1 MEPTKITIDFLKDV
15 LRASTIEGSRGR
27 LDIFSDRLTKA
38 ASEPTLALAM
48 ENLMKS
54 LNVSTSKMNP
64 PTAAS
69 MVHMAGTHSGQRV
82 LKWLREQAR
91 LITMLTAAN
100 DAELIKEA
108 LESTE
113 LPEAGASGS
122 AIIRRPY
129 DIGIR
134 AICETPLSHGAEGKA
149 GNATLFRRID
159 VLGSQ
164 GEVMYLPYYAGNA
177 VRGQVRDLLA
187 DHFLKSLGFK
197 PNRTIPAVK
206 LWFFYALYSGGALE
220 EKSDATKAI
229 KRQLGD
235 NGAIRT
241 DGVRDFRLNLPALSL
256 LGCALGNRILPGHVQ
271 FADLR
276 PECIEWG
283 TGEKSVTELMTW
295 EFLTRREDHE
305 DHEEHHGMI
314 ANTECLRPGVVLEG
328 GIDLDASIPELEVSA
343 LCCGLTLLQKR
354 GKIGAENRRGMGR
367 VNIELSGAIVDP
379 GIYESWLSENKE
391 KILQYLADVEA
402 LPKADGESDASEKP
416 KTKAKGNGK
425 KQDKPKSDTESGQ
438 GDESGY
444 SDNGLSEAESKAQM
458 KLWG

>member
-54 LNVSTSKMNP
+54 LNVSASKMHP
-64 PTAAS
+64 PTAAT
-69 MVHMAGTHSGQRV
+69 MVHMAGTHSGQQV
-82 LKWLREQAR
+82 LKWIREQAR
-91 LITMLTAAN
+91 LVTMLTATN
-100 DAELIKEA
+100 DAELVKEA

-113 LPEAGASGS
+113 LPEACATGVAFT
-122 AIIRRPY
+122 RRPY

-159 VLGSQ
+159 VLGSNDA
-164 GEVMYLPYYAGNA
+164 VMYLPYYSGNA
-177 VRGQVRDLLA
+177 VRGQMRDMLA
-187 DHFLKSLGFK
+187 DHFLKALGFK
-197 PNRTIPAVK
+197 PNRTTPAVK

-241 DGVRDFRLNLPALSL
+241 DGVRDFRLNLPSLSL

-271 FADLR
+271 VADLR

-283 TGEKSVTELMTW
+283 TGKKSVTELMTW

-314 ANTECLRPGVVLEG
+314 ASTECLLPGVILEG
-328 GIDLDASIPELEVSA
+328 GVDLDSSIPEVEASA
-343 LCCGLTLLQKR
+343 LCCGLTLLKRR

-379 GIYESWLSENKE
+379 GIYESWLAENKE
-391 KILQYLADVEA
+391 KILQYLSDVDA
-402 LPKADGESDASEKP
+402 LPKAESETEEKP
-416 KTKAKGNGK
+416 KGKAKSKKKDDEHREDVESESAGN
-425 KQDKPKSDTESGQ
+425 ESPE
-438 GDESGY
+438 DE
-444 SDNGLSEAESKAQM
+444 NKVQM
-458 KLWG
+458 KMWG